1 MKIENISIKNVTLET
16 ERLILRAFNEGDLQ
30 DFHAYASV
38 EGVGE
43 AAGWAHHTSLAD
55 TKKVLDIYIASNR
68 TFAIVEKCSGRVI
81 GSFGIENSAKVF
93 RKNYSKNE
101 IAEIGY
107 VLARDRWGLGLMPEA
122 VMAVLDYLFGEFD
135 FRAVGCG
142 HFAENLRS
150 RRVIEKCG
158 FSTYGVAPYKTQMGT
173 TEKSQYYVMSREQ
186 YYVLTREDYLENRA
200 RG

>member
-1 MKIENISIKNVTLET
+1 MKIENINITNVTLET

-30 DFHAYASV
+30 DFHVYASV

-43 AAGWAHHTSLAD
+43 AAGWAHHESMAD
-55 TKKVLDIYIASNR
+55 TQKVLDIYIASHR
-68 TFAIVEKCSGRVI
+68 TFAIVEKCSGKVI
-81 GSFGIENSAKVF
+81 GSFGIEVSAKIF
-93 RKNYSKNE
+93 RKNYTKSE

-107 VLARDRWGLGLMPEA
+107 VLARDYWGQGLMPEA
-122 VMAVLDYLFGEFD
+122 VMAVLEYLFTTFD

-142 HFAENLRS
+142 HFVQNVRS

-158 FSTYGVAPYKTQMGT
+158 FSAYGVAPYKTQMGT
-173 TEKSQYYVMSREQ
+173 TKKSQ
-186 YYVLTREDYLENRA
+186 YYVLTREEYFVLTREEFLENQA